1 VPIIAVTKE
10 MYSLG
15 TSIGRE
21 VARQLGYELIR
32 QDIIREA
39 VREYHALEAKLVET
53 VEEKPGFFEMLSETA
68 RRHHIFVA
76 AEVFEFALRERVVI
90 IGRWSALLLRG
101 VGHAIRI
108 RISAPLDIRVRR
120 MMEQLNVGEPE
131 ARERIRRYDEGV
143 RARIQ
148 QFFEMEWSNPLL
160 YDLTINTG
168 NVSVEAAAALI
179 ANLASAPE
187 FQPTEASR
195 RCLHDLA
202 LAAKVRATLK
212 SHPETARLDVDV
224 LASDGAITLRGSVPE
239 AKHRQDIERIAR
251 TIPGVQGVES
261 ELIIIEERRAF

>member
-108 RISAPLDIRVRR
+108 RISAPWTS
-120 MMEQLNVGEPE
+120 GC
-131 ARERIRRYDEGV
+131 G
-143 RARIQ
+143 
-148 QFFEMEWSNPLL
+148 
-160 YDLTINTG
+160 G
-168 NVSVEAAAALI
+168 
-179 ANLASAPE
+179 
-187 FQPTEASR
+187 
-195 RCLHDLA
+195 
-202 LAAKVRATLK
+202 
-212 SHPETARLDVDV
+212 
-224 LASDGAITLRGSVPE
+224 
-239 AKHRQDIERIAR
+239 
-251 TIPGVQGVES
+251 
-261 ELIIIEERRAF
+261 